1 MRYLL
6 TRLAG
11 LPLTLVAVSL
21 LTFGILF
28 LVPGDTV
35 DVLAGESIDD
45 PVVKARIAAELGLDR
60 PFLVQYADWVWR
72 AAQGDLGI
80 STSSQRP
87 VADLIWARLGVTV
100 QLAVLGTLI
109 SVLIGVAA
117 GFLALRFR
125 GRLID
130 RLIMTWAAVG
140 MSIPS
145 FVSATLIVLGI
156 SIMLPSLGVVSYV
169 PFSRDPLGSMASLM
183 FPALSL
189 AIVSGAMFCR
199 YVQGAGDDIFRNAD
213 YVRTARAKG
222 AGERRVLARHVMPN
236 AILPLVTV
244 AGLQFAQLLGGS
256 VIVETIFSLPGAGR
270 LIITAIGERD
280 YPVIQGGVLVITLS
294 YVLLN
299 LLVDMIYPL
308 VDPRIRVG
316 GSAGRS

>member
-1 MRYLL
+1 MRYML

-35 DVLAGESIDD
+35 DVLAGESIAD
-45 PVVKARIAAELGLDR
+45 PAAKARMAAELGLDR

-72 AAQGDLGI
+72 AAQGDLGM
-80 STSSQRP
+80 STSSHRP
-87 VADLIWARLGVTV
+87 VAELIWTRLGVTV
-100 QLAVLGTLI
+100 QLAILGTLI
-109 SVLIGVAA
+109 SVVIGVAA

-130 RLIMTWAAVG
+130 RLIMAWAAVG

-156 SIMLPSLGVVSYV
+156 SILLPDLGVVSYV
-169 PFSRDPLGSMASLM
+169 PFSRDPLGSVASLM

-189 AIVSGAMFCR
+189 AVVSGSMFCR

-222 AGERRVLARHVMPN
+222 AGDRRVLARHVMPN
-236 AILPLVTV
+236 AILPLITV

-256 VIVETIFSLPGAGR
+256 VIAETIFSLPGVGR
-270 LIITAIGERD
+270 LVITAIGERD
-280 YPVIQGGVLVITLS
+280 YPVIQGGVLVITMS

-299 LLVDMIYPL
+299 LLVDMVYPL

-316 GSAGRS
+316 SNGGRA